1 MTMYLP
7 NPSVRP
13 TGYEAGE
20 FIEPDPIIT
29 RSERPFPQSEIDTE
43 ANETDETSGQ

>member
-7 NPSVRP
+7 NGDVRP

-20 FIEPDPIIT
+20 FIEPPPVPPAGDPT
-29 RSERPFPQSEIDTE
+29 PE
-43 ANETDETSGQ
+43 AADVADEDDDAELNEP

>member
-7 NPSVRP
+7 NRDVRP

-20 FIEPDPIIT
+20 FIEPPP
-29 RSERPFPQSEIDTE
+29 ERPLSQPRL
-43 ANETDETSGQ
+43 ETSDLDEEADDTSAR